1 MKKYL
6 ISTALLAASAYAA
19 SVTVDP
25 SATAQKVTGFGAASV
40 YYQSWIKNLPA
51 ADQEALFDT
60 AFTGLNISLLRVGN
74 WFQDEDVSKL
84 QDDIDIVKA
93 AKTRLGD
100 HMKIQ
105 MSSWSAPASLKPSN
119 SLNGQDGHSKSDKT
133 LKKAN
138 GDAYGAYAYTDFAN
152 WWKKSLEA
160 YKAAGISPDY
170 VSIQNEPDM
179 EATYEETLF
188 EPTET
193 NEIAGYKEALN
204 AVYDAVK
211 GQTKLLGPEPLGI
224 GYSNFEK
231 YAKELDGSKLDGY
244 AYHLYHAGDG
254 NDNSGNNYLDPE
266 NFRKPMK
273 AIADVYGKGDKPI
286 IMTEFCPMLDEPR
299 EKDMLGLAQIMQI
312 GFTDGRLSGYIAWQ
326 LFWGYHAQMIGVCP
340 GAGWDLDGSGKYVC
354 DDTGFKI
361 FPEYHAMRHFSKFV
375 NPGSSVIATTA
386 DDANLKTV
394 SFLSA
399 NGDSVSTVLI
409 NTGSTAIQLDNPAIA
424 NYNVVTAVQSKEN
437 GLKSK
442 NVTVANCT
450 VLPARSIT
458 TLVYKKGA
466 AAPAVATCKDETS
479 DSSYTEPVIVPTADV
494 VIVDYTTTTDVSTWQ
509 AMDDKLSAVTYGT
522 TAIDG
527 VAGYASVP
535 LAGCDQSEE
544 SCGYQNQ
551 LLNISDEGAKA
562 LASCASLVITM
573 RSQGTSDAYVN
584 VGGAA
589 GGSWVDYE
597 YGKLAAGS
605 KWSETKVSLKK
616 EGENGSTALTF
627 NSEAAGIYIAKIV
640 ATGCTGTGTSIKMP
654 RRYALN
660 NSNTQAMIFDLNG
673 NLVWKGLKSEALND
687 NGTLKPSI
695 RQGAYILKTNNNAMR
710 VIKK

>member
-1 MKKYL
+1 MRKYL
-6 ISTALLAASAYAA
+6 SLTALLASSALAA
-19 SVTVDP
+19 SVTVNP
-25 SATAQKVTGFGAASV
+25 ASTAQKVTGFGGASV

-74 WFQDEDVSKL
+74 WYQDEDITKI

-105 MSSWSAPASLKPSN
+105 MSSWSAPAKLKPSN

-193 NEIAGYKEALN
+193 SEIAGYKEALN

-211 GQTKLLGPEPLGI
+211 GQTKLIGPEPLGI

-231 YAKELDGSKLDGY
+231 YAKELDATKLDGY
-244 AYHLYHAGDG
+244 SYHLYHAGDG

-326 LFWGYHAQMIGVCP
+326 LFWGYHSQMIGVCP

-354 DDTGFKI
+354 DDAGFKI
-361 FPEYHAMRHFSKFV
+361 FPEYHAMRHYSKFV
-375 NPGSSVIATTA
+375 NPGASVIATAT

-394 SFLSA
+394 AFLSA
-399 NGDSVSTVLI
+399 NGDSISTILI
-409 NTGSTAIQLDNPAIA
+409 NTGSTAIQLDNPTIA
-424 NYNVVTAVQSKEN
+424 GYGLVTAVQSKEN

-442 NVTVANCT
+442 NISVAACT

-466 AAPAVATCKDETS
+466 TAPAVATCKDETS
-479 DSSYTEPVIVPTADV
+479 DASYVEPIIVPTDDV
-494 VIVDYTTTTDVSTWQ
+494 VIVDYTTSTDVSGWQ
-509 AMDDKLSAVTYGT
+509 AMDDKLSDVTYGT

-527 VAGYASVP
+527 IAGYASVP

-551 LLNISDEGAKA
+551 LLNISTEGAKA

-627 NSEAAGIYIAKIV
+627 NSESAGIYIAKIV
-640 ATGCTGTGTSIKMP
+640 ATGCTGTGSIKMT
-654 RRYALN
+654 RRSIVN
-660 NSNTQAMIFDLNG
+660 DSKTQAYIFDMNG
-673 NLVWKGLKSEALND
+673 NLVWKGRKGEALND

-695 RQGAYILKTNNNAMR
+695 RQGAYILKTKSNAQR
-710 VIKK
+710 VFKK

>member
-6 ISTALLAASAYAA
+6 ISTALLAASAFAA
-19 SVTVDP
+19 SVTVNP
-25 SATAQKVTGFGAASV
+25 ASTAQKVTGFGGASV

-74 WFQDEDVSKL
+74 WYQDEDATKL

-93 AKTRLGD
+93 AKKRLGD

-105 MSSWSAPASLKPSN
+105 MSSWSAPASLKPSG

-152 WWKKSLEA
+152 WWKKSLDA
-160 YKAAGISPDY
+160 YTAAGIAPDY
-170 VSIQNEPDM
+170 ISLQNEPDM

-188 EPTET
+188 EPKET
-193 NEIAGYKEALN
+193 SEIAGYKEALN

-211 GQTKLLGPEPLGI
+211 GKTKLLGPEPLGI

-231 YAKELDGSKLDGY
+231 YAKELDASKLDGY

-254 NDNSGNNYLDPE
+254 NDNSGNNYLSPE

-286 IMTEFCPMLDEPR
+286 IMTEFCPMTDAPR
-299 EKDMLGLAQIMQI
+299 EKDMIGLAHIMQI

-326 LFWGYHAQMIGVCP
+326 LFWGYHSQMIGVCP

-354 DDTGFKI
+354 DEAGFKI
-361 FPEYHAMRHFSKFV
+361 FPEYHAMRHYSKFV
-375 NPGSSVIATTA
+375 NPGASVIATSTA
-386 DDANLKTV
+386 EANLQTV
-394 SFLSA
+394 AFLSA
-399 NGDSVSTVLI
+399 SGDSITTVLV
-409 NTGSTAIQLDNPAIA
+409 NTGSTAIQLDNPGITG
-424 NYNVVTAVQSKEN
+424 YGLITAVQSKEN

-442 NVTVANCT
+442 NISVATCT

-458 TLVYKKGA
+458 TLVYKKG
-466 AAPAVATCKDETS
+466 VATDVASTCKDETS
-479 DSSYTEPVIVPTADV
+479 DSNYTEPVIVPSADV
-494 VIVDYTTTTDVSTWQ
+494 VIVDYTATTDVSSWQ
-509 AMDDKLSAVTYGT
+509 AMDDKLSAATYST
-522 TAIDG
+522 TALDG

-535 LAGCDQSEE
+535 LAGCEQAEE
-544 SCGYQNQ
+544 TCGYQNQ
-551 LLNISDEGAKA
+551 LLNISAEGAKA
-562 LASCASLVITM
+562 LSSCESLVITM
-573 RSQGTSDAYVN
+573 RSQSTSDAYVN

-627 NSEAAGIYIAKIV
+627 NSDAAGIYIAKIV
-640 ATGCTGTGTSIKMP
+640 ATGCKSSSSIKMT
-654 RRYALN
+654 RRPSFN
-660 NSNTQAMIFDLNG
+660 DSKMQAMIFDMNG
-673 NLVWKGLKSEALND
+673 NLVWKGLKGEALNE

-695 RQGAYILKTNNNAMR
+695 RQGAYILKTKNNAQR
-710 VIKK
+710 VVKK